1 MATRGSAIDS
11 ITQNGESKIAYDYEM
26 MLRNNIFEHM
36 VYYFKDIY

>member
-11 ITQNGESKIAYDYEM
+11 VTQNEESKIAYDYEM
-26 MLRNNIFEHM
+26 MLRNNIFEYM

>member
-1 MATRGSAIDS
+1 MVTRGSAIDS

-26 MLRNNIFEHM
+26 MLRYNMFEHM